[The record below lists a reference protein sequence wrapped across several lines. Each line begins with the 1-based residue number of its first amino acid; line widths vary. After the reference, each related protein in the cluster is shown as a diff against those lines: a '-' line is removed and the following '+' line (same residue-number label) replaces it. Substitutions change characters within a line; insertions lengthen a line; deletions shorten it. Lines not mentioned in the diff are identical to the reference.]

1 MGIATG
7 RSPKKDGPATTVRDS
22 RILVSWMW
30 TQEVRRNLWELLR
43 FRIMMLRLERE
54 HPAAYRLANS
64 IFRAVDMA
72 EVSGYHGPK
81 VNKPNN
87 GSTTPNSPTDSLTKE
102 SAAMGDEEE

>member
-7 RSPKKDGPATTVRDS
+7 RSPKKDGPATAMRDYGV
-22 RILVSWMW
+22 LVSWMW
-30 TQEVRRNLWELLR
+30 TREVRRNLWELLR

-54 HPAAYRLANS
+54 HPDAYRLANS

-72 EVSGYHGPK
+72 EVGGYHGSK

-87 GSTTPNSPTDSLTKE
+87 GSTIPNSPTDSPAKE
-102 SAAMGDEEE
+102 SAQPPLS

>member
-7 RSPKKDGPATTVRDS
+7 RSPKKDGPATTMRDYGV
-22 RILVSWMW
+22 LVSWMW

-54 HPAAYRLANS
+54 HPDAYRLANL
-64 IFRAVDMA
+64 IFRAVVMV
-72 EVSGYHGPK
+72 EVGGYHGSK

-87 GSTTPNSPTDSLTKE
+87 GSTTPNSPTDSPVKE
-102 SAAMGDEEE
+102 GASMGDEEE